1 MVFGLGKKEEVQA
14 PAPTQQM
21 SAEAMAMLS
30 QMTQQGGNAQAAPMA
45 PSLQQPGAAPPP
57 PATGDSGTPD
67 PAQGQGRG
75 RG

>member
-1 MVFGLGKKEEVQA
+1 MVFGLGKKNEEQA

-45 PSLQQPGAAPPP
+45 NASVCSHTVDKLLTAQSL
-57 PATGDSGTPD
+57 TL
-67 PAQGQGRG
+67 
-75 RG
+75 